1 MAPPL
6 AKVKKE
12 KKSRPAVFRRHQ
24 HDIKH
29 RVGVRAAAPPRP
41 TTPLCPTR
49 ARGPAALPRPP
60 CPLPSRRRRHPEI
73 IMSAPSLARGGSI
86 GAPPGGARGGGGGWD
101 GWAPRTP
108 APVRV
113 RAELEPA
120 PGAGGPPAAAS
131 PLSRPRGRAESGGRG
146 WIPLATG
153 AEAGAGALVS
163 AGSLAAYSSVGEGG
177 QRGGRRGGVA
187 AGTDGCPALPLC
199 RSRGAGLRVLMGAAA
214 ASSRGCP

>member
-41 TTPLCPTR
+41 TPPLSPPR

-86 GAPPGGARGGGGGWD
+86 GAPPGGARVGGGAG
-101 GWAPRTP
+101 T
-108 APVRV
+108 
-113 RAELEPA
+113 
-120 PGAGGPPAAAS
+120 AGGPAPRPPCECARSSS
-131 PLSRPRGRAESGGRG
+131 PPPGRAG
-146 WIPLATG
+146 P
-153 AEAGAGALVS
+153 
-163 AGSLAAYSSVGEGG
+163 
-177 QRGGRRGGVA
+177 RRQHR
-187 AGTDGCPALPLC
+187 P
-199 RSRGAGLRVLMGAAA
+199 
-214 ASSRGCP
+214 

>member
-86 GAPPGGARGGGGGWD
+86 GAPPGGARVGGGGLGRLGAPHPGPRASARGARARPRGGRAPGGSIALEQAARQGRERGAGLDPPRDGGGGGGGGARVGGIIGGVFI
-101 GWAPRTP
+101 GW
-108 APVRV
+108 
-113 RAELEPA
+113 
-120 PGAGGPPAAAS
+120 
-131 PLSRPRGRAESGGRG
+131 GRG
-146 WIPLATG
+146 
-153 AEAGAGALVS
+153 AER
-163 AGSLAAYSSVGEGG
+163 GEEGWCCGG
-177 QRGGRRGGVA
+177 
-187 AGTDGCPALPLC
+187 D
-199 RSRGAGLRVLMGAAA
+199 
-214 ASSRGCP
+214 